1 MPYTKKTTTTSKKDV
16 ANKET
21 DIKETNESKTIN
33 EPVVNEVVVEE
44 RKFNPEDTIPCRSI
58 VSGGLYIE
66 GSRSHILYS
75 WADCGDVEDV
85 EYKDLIYLV
94 RTRANA
100 NIYSPR
106 IIIEDEDFIAQN
118 KSVKDFYD
126 SMYDTS
132 DLNQI
137 LLLPISQMKTEIS
150 KLPVGAKESIK
161 GIAATMIDSHVLD
174 SVQRIKA
181 LDEIFGTN
189 MLLTLVQE

>member
-1 MPYTKKTTTTSKKDV
+1 MPYTKKTTTAPKKD
-16 ANKET
+16 AINKET
-21 DIKETNESKTIN
+21 DTKVTNESKTTN
-33 EPVVNEVVVEE
+33 TPVVEE
-44 RKFNPEDTIPCRSI
+44 RIFNPEDTIPCRSI

-85 EYKDLIYLV
+85 EYRDLIYLV

-100 NIYSPR
+100 NTYSPR
-106 IIIEDEDFIAQN
+106 IIIEDEDFINQN

-137 LLLPISQMKTEIS
+137 LLLPISQMKAEIAN
-150 KLPVGAKESIK
+150 LPIGAKESIK

-174 SVQRIKA
+174 SIQRIKA

>member
-1 MPYTKKTTTTSKKDV
+1 MPYTKKTTTAPKKD
-16 ANKET
+16 AINKET
-21 DIKETNESKTIN
+21 DTKVTNESKTTN
-33 EPVVNEVVVEE
+33 TPVVEE
-44 RKFNPEDTIPCRSI
+44 RIFNPEDTIPCRSI

-85 EYKDLIYLV
+85 EYRDLIYLV

-106 IIIEDEDFIAQN
+106 IIIEDEDFINQN

-137 LLLPISQMKTEIS
+137 LLLPISQMKAEIAN
-150 KLPVGAKESIK
+150 LPIGAKESIK

-174 SVQRIKA
+174 SMQRIKA

>member
-1 MPYTKKTTTTSKKDV
+1 MPYTKKTTTAPKKD
-16 ANKET
+16 AINKET
-21 DIKETNESKTIN
+21 DTKVTNESKTTN
-33 EPVVNEVVVEE
+33 TPVVEE
-44 RKFNPEDTIPCRSI
+44 RIFNPEDTIPCRSI

-85 EYKDLIYLV
+85 EYRDLIYLV

-106 IIIEDEDFIAQN
+106 IIIEDEDFINQN

-137 LLLPISQMKTEIS
+137 LLLPISQMKAEIAN
-150 KLPVGAKESIK
+150 LPIGAKESIK

-174 SVQRIKA
+174 SIQRIKA

>member
-21 DIKETNESKTIN
+21 DVKETNESTTIN
-33 EPVVNEVVVEE
+33 KPVVEE

-85 EYKDLIYLV
+85 EYRDLIYLV

-137 LLLPISQMKTEIS
+137 LLLPISQMKTEIT

>member
-1 MPYTKKTTTTSKKDV
+1 MPYTKKTTTAPKKD
-16 ANKET
+16 AINKKT
-21 DIKETNESKTIN
+21 DTKVTNESKTTN
-33 EPVVNEVVVEE
+33 TPVVEE
-44 RKFNPEDTIPCRSI
+44 RIFNPEDTIPCRSI

-85 EYKDLIYLV
+85 EYRDLIYLV

-106 IIIEDEDFIAQN
+106 IIIEDEDFINQN

-137 LLLPISQMKTEIS
+137 LLLPISQMKAEIAN
-150 KLPVGAKESIK
+150 LPIGAKESIK

-174 SVQRIKA
+174 SIQRIKA

>member
-1 MPYTKKTTTTSKKDV
+1 MSYTKKTTTAPKKD
-16 ANKET
+16 AINKET
-21 DIKETNESKTIN
+21 DPKVTNESKTTN
-33 EPVVNEVVVEE
+33 TPVVEE
-44 RKFNPEDTIPCRSI
+44 KIFNPEDTIPCRSI

-85 EYKDLIYLV
+85 EYRDLIYLV

-106 IIIEDEDFIAQN
+106 IIIEDEDFINQN

-137 LLLPISQMKTEIS
+137 LLLPISQMKAEIVN
-150 KLPVGAKESIK
+150 LPIGAKESIK

>member
-1 MPYTKKTTTTSKKDV
+1 MPYTKKTTTAHKKD
-16 ANKET
+16 AINKET
-21 DIKETNESKTIN
+21 DTKVTNESKTTN
-33 EPVVNEVVVEE
+33 TPVVEE
-44 RKFNPEDTIPCRSI
+44 RIFNPEDTIPCRSI

-85 EYKDLIYLV
+85 EYRDLIYLV

-106 IIIEDEDFIAQN
+106 IIIEDEDFINQN

-137 LLLPISQMKTEIS
+137 LLLPISQMKAEIAN
-150 KLPVGAKESIK
+150 LPIGAKESIK

-174 SVQRIKA
+174 SIQRIKA

>member
-1 MPYTKKTTTTSKKDV
+1 MPYTKKTTTAPKKD
-16 ANKET
+16 AINKET
-21 DIKETNESKTIN
+21 DTKVTNESKTTN
-33 EPVVNEVVVEE
+33 TPVVEE
-44 RKFNPEDTIPCRSI
+44 RIFNPEDTIPCRSI

-85 EYKDLIYLV
+85 EYRDLIYLV

-106 IIIEDEDFIAQN
+106 IIIEDEDFINQN

-137 LLLPISQMKTEIS
+137 LLLPISQMKAEIAN
-150 KLPVGAKESIK
+150 LPIGAKESIK
-161 GIAATMIDSHVLD
+161 GIAATMIDSHVFD

>member
-1 MPYTKKTTTTSKKDV
+1 MPYTKKTTTAPKKD
-16 ANKET
+16 AINKET
-21 DIKETNESKTIN
+21 DTKVTNESKTTN
-33 EPVVNEVVVEE
+33 TPVVEE
-44 RKFNPEDTIPCRSI
+44 RIFNPEDTIPCRSI

-85 EYKDLIYLV
+85 EYRDLIYLV

-106 IIIEDEDFIAQN
+106 IIIEDEDFINQN

-137 LLLPISQMKTEIS
+137 LLLPISQMKAEIAN
-150 KLPVGAKESIK
+150 LPIGAKESIK

-174 SVQRIKA
+174 SVQKIKA

>member
-1 MPYTKKTTTTSKKDV
+1 MPYTKKTTIAPKKD
-16 ANKET
+16 AINKET
-21 DIKETNESKTIN
+21 DTKVTNESKTTN
-33 EPVVNEVVVEE
+33 TPVVEE
-44 RKFNPEDTIPCRSI
+44 KIFNPEDTIPCRSI

-85 EYKDLIYLV
+85 EYRDLIYLV

-106 IIIEDEDFIAQN
+106 IIIEDEDFINQN

-137 LLLPISQMKTEIS
+137 LLLPISQMKAEIVN
-150 KLPVGAKESIK
+150 LPIGAKESIK

>member
-1 MPYTKKTTTTSKKDV
+1 MPYTKKTTTAPKKD
-16 ANKET
+16 AINKET
-21 DIKETNESKTIN
+21 DTKVTNESKTTN
-33 EPVVNEVVVEE
+33 TPVVEE
-44 RKFNPEDTIPCRSI
+44 RIFNPEDTIPCRSI

-85 EYKDLIYLV
+85 EYRDLIYLV

-106 IIIEDEDFIAQN
+106 IIIEDEDFINQN

-137 LLLPISQMKTEIS
+137 LLLPISQMKAEIAN
-150 KLPVGAKESIK
+150 LPIGAKESIK

>member
-1 MPYTKKTTTTSKKDV
+1 MPYTKKTTTAPKKD
-16 ANKET
+16 AINKET
-21 DIKETNESKTIN
+21 DTKVTNESKITN
-33 EPVVNEVVVEE
+33 TPVVEE
-44 RKFNPEDTIPCRSI
+44 RIFNPEDTIPCRSI

-85 EYKDLIYLV
+85 EYRDLIYLV

-106 IIIEDEDFIAQN
+106 IIIEDEDFINQN

-137 LLLPISQMKTEIS
+137 LLLPISQMKAEIAN
-150 KLPVGAKESIK
+150 LPIGAKESIK

>member
-1 MPYTKKTTTTSKKDV
+1 MPYTKKTTTAPKKE
-16 ANKET
+16 AINKET
-21 DIKETNESKTIN
+21 DTKVTNESKTTN
-33 EPVVNEVVVEE
+33 TPVVEE
-44 RKFNPEDTIPCRSI
+44 RIFNPEDTIPCRSI

-85 EYKDLIYLV
+85 EYRDLIYLV

-106 IIIEDEDFIAQN
+106 IIIEDEDFINQN

-137 LLLPISQMKTEIS
+137 LLLPISQMKAEIAN
-150 KLPVGAKESIK
+150 LPIGAKESIK

-174 SVQRIKA
+174 SIQRIKA

>member
-1 MPYTKKTTTTSKKDV
+1 MPYTKKTTTAPKKD
-16 ANKET
+16 AINKET
-21 DIKETNESKTIN
+21 DTKITNESKITN
-33 EPVVNEVVVEE
+33 TPVVEE
-44 RKFNPEDTIPCRSI
+44 RIFNPEDTIPCRSI

-85 EYKDLIYLV
+85 EYRDLIYLV

-106 IIIEDEDFIAQN
+106 IIIEDEDFINQN

-137 LLLPISQMKTEIS
+137 LLLPISQMKAEIAN
-150 KLPVGAKESIK
+150 LPIGAKESIK